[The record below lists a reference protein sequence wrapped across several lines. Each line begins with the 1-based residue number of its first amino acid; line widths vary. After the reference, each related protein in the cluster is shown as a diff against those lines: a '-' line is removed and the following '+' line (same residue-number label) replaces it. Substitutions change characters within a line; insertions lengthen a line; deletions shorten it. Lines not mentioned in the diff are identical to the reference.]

1 MNREQALRRMIS
13 PGMQRPGKPRGGVI
27 QIWATRACDK
37 SCFGCT
43 QGSNLGGKLSFISLD
58 HFRQACESLR
68 DYFGIVGVFGGN
80 PAIHPQFEDL
90 CKILQEI
97 IPFERRGLWSN
108 NPLGKGKIMRETFNP
123 AVSNLNVHLDQKAF
137 DEFKR
142 DWPEARPFGLERDSR
157 HSPVYTALSDLV
169 PDEGERWNLISRC
182 DINQHWSAMI
192 GVFRGEL
199 RGWFCEIAGAQ
210 AMLHQSDPNYPDTGI
225 ELNTTA
231 FGRGMYWWQ
240 LPMTSFG
247 EQVDV
252 HCHSCG
258 VPLKGHG
265 ELAQADE
272 DKGVEFVSAAHL
284 DIYKPKRFDR
294 EVQVVTS
301 REQLGEPLSRMT
313 HYLQNGENK

>member
-80 PAIHPQFEDL
+80 PAIHPQFEEL
-90 CKILQEI
+90 CKIIQEV
-97 IPFERRGLWSN
+97 IPYERRGLWSN

-123 AVSNLNVHLDQKAF
+123 AVSNLNVHLDQKAYE
-137 DEFKR
+137 EFRR
-142 DWPEARPFGLERDSR
+142 DWPEARPFGLDRDSR
-157 HSPVYTALSDLV
+157 HSPVYTALKDLV
-169 PDEGERWNLISRC
+169 PDESERWEMISRC

-210 AMLHQSDPNYPDTGI
+210 AMLHQHDPNYPDTGLWI
-225 ELNTTA
+225 RPGLPSWWKQPMQE
-231 FGRGMYWWQ
+231 FGY
-240 LPMTSFG
+240 
-247 EQVDV
+247 QVDV
-252 HCHSCG
+252 HCHGCG

-265 ELAQADE
+265 ELAQAE
-272 DKGVEFVSAAHL
+272 EENGVEFVSATHL

-301 REQLGEPLSRMT
+301 REQLGEPLGRMT
-313 HYLQNGENK
+313 HYLQNGEKK